1 MSDVSLTVSTRWQL
15 MPKSGKAKK
24 GGRGGK
30 GGGAGGGK
38 SGGSLATA
46 ESKEGS
52 VVWARDGNI
61 FISIHAKPGA
71 RLSCITEVSTHVE
84 MQVAAP
90 PQEGEANAELIRTIA
105 AVVGVRRSSVSIV
118 YGQHSRNKRLRI
130 SDCPKDCSEVLL
142 SLHSSAHKQ

>member
-15 MPKSGKAKK
+15 MPKSGKAKN
-24 GGRGGK
+24 GGK

-46 ESKEGS
+46 EPKEGS

-61 FISIHAKPGA
+61 FISNSVHAKPEA
-71 RLSCITEVSTHVE
+71 RFSCITEVSTHVE

-90 PQEGEANAELIRTIA
+90 LQEGEANAQNHRGSGGCAKELSEHCAWAALQEQETEDIR
-105 AVVGVRRSSVSIV
+105 
-118 YGQHSRNKRLRI
+118 
-130 SDCPKDCSEVLL
+130 LL
-142 SLHSSAHKQ
+142 